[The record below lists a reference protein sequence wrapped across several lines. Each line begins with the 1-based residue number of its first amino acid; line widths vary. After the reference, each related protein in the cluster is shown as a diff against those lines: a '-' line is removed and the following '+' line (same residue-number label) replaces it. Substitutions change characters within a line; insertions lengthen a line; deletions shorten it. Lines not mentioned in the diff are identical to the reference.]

1 MNANNP
7 SQTPQLR
14 PTAEVLL
21 KAAERLYAEQ
31 GLGVVSTRQIAREAG
46 QKNHSAINYH
56 FGDEASLIEAI
67 LDYRMI
73 PLNLKR
79 AEQVNRL
86 RDAGLGGDIRELV
99 KAIVEPFATE
109 LLRDEH
115 DSYYLSL
122 LAQLINRDQWSQ
134 YFTSHPQRSG
144 AIMQA
149 AELIITQLSLSIPKD
164 IATYR
169 LSLMGRQVI
178 RTVADWDAERRSGE
192 GKISE
197 DSLNWQ
203 LNNLID
209 YLVGA
214 LAAPV
219 MSQHSIPEE
228 L

>member
-1 MNANNP
+1 
-7 SQTPQLR
+7 
-14 PTAEVLL
+14 
-21 KAAERLYAEQ
+21 
-31 GLGVVSTRQIAREAG
+31 
-46 QKNHSAINYH
+46 
-56 FGDEASLIEAI
+56 
-67 LDYRMI
+67 
-73 PLNLKR
+73 
-79 AEQVNRL
+79 
-86 RDAGLGGDIRELV
+86 
-99 KAIVEPFATE
+99 
-109 LLRDEH
+109 
-115 DSYYLSL
+115 
-122 LAQLINRDQWSQ
+122 
-134 YFTSHPQRSG
+134 
-144 AIMQA
+144 MQA